1 MPPEATVLCA
11 HCGFYLPRK
20 REREHRRLAAQPYV
34 LPPPA
39 LPSRLRRV
47 GVNAHED
54 DDDLDPVNVVSNGE
68 ALGGTYDGI
77 DVWHTNNP
85 QVEND
90 VENPQ
95 SDGCLVPGA
104 FRNACRSRWG
114 GNMTDVRD
122 DSSDGDL
129 DEEEPSHLPLEDDE
143 HEREPGYV
151 DWAAIEAN
159 SGLSAWDQLGE
170 SYEAEAAA
178 ICKN

>member
-1 MPPEATVLCA
+1 
-11 HCGFYLPRK
+11 
-20 REREHRRLAAQPYV
+20 
-34 LPPPA
+34 
-39 LPSRLRRV
+39 V

-54 DDDLDPVNVVSNGE
+54 DDDLDPVVSNGE
-68 ALGGTYDGI
+68 ELGGSYNGI
-77 DVWHTNNP
+77 DVHTNNP

-95 SDGCLVPGA
+95 SDDCLVPGA
-104 FRNACRSRWG
+104 FRNAFRSRWG
-114 GNMTDVRD
+114 SNVTDVKD

-129 DEEEPSHLPLEDDE
+129 DEEEGLSHIPLEDDE

-170 SYEAEAAA
+170 SYEADAAA
-178 ICKN
+178 IRKNKYIFSTPF